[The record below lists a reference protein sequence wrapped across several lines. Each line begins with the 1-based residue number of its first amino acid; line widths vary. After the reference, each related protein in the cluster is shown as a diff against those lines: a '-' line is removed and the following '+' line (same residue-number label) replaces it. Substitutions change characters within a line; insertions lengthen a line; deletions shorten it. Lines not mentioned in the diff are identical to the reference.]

1 MRELNFE
8 SNRPLLYLVA
18 TPIGNMNEVSPR
30 TIEVIKSVDL
40 IACEDT
46 RVTGKFLSL
55 LGISKPLVSLR
66 EHNEVSSSTEVVKK
80 ILSGSKVAY
89 MSDAGYPCI
98 SDPGARLVK
107 LALQNNIN
115 VTAISGPNA
124 ALNALVASGLC
135 EDHFYFH
142 GFLDAKES
150 VKLEE
155 LRTLANRKETLIFY
169 ESPHRIQKTLIS
181 MFTILGNR
189 KACIARELTK
199 KHEEYI
205 RGGLEELSK
214 IDPETLKGEMVIIV
228 EGSLGEIKPDI
239 NNDEI
244 IQIVKNFVNMG
255 LTTKD
260 AIKKVAEA
268 TNLNK
273 NYIYKIYHINY
284 YSLSI

>member
-8 SNRPLLYLVA
+8 SKKPLLYLVA
-18 TPIGNMNEVSPR
+18 TPIGNMQEVSPR
-30 TIEVIKSVDL
+30 TIETLKEIDL
-40 IACEDT
+40 VACEDT
-46 RVTGKFLSL
+46 RVTGKFLTM

-66 EHNEVSSSTEVVKK
+66 EHNEVSASNEIVAK
-80 ILSGSKVAY
+80 ILNGTKVAY

-98 SDPGARLVK
+98 SDPGSRLVK
-107 LALQNNIN
+107 LALQNDINI
-115 VTAISGPNA
+115 TAISGPNA

-150 VKLEE
+150 VKLED
-155 LRTLANRKETLIFY
+155 LRKLANREETLIFY
-169 ESPHRIQKTLIS
+169 EAPHRIQKTLS
-181 MFTILGNR
+181 AMFTILGNR

-205 RGGLEELSK
+205 RGSLEELSQ

-244 IQIVKNFVNMG
+244 IQMVKNLVNMG

-260 AIKKVAEA
+260 AIKKVAET
-268 TNLNK
+268 TNINK
-273 NYIYKIYHINY
+273 NYIYKIYHVN
-284 YSLSI
+284 

>member
-8 SNRPLLYLVA
+8 SKRPLLYLVA
-18 TPIGNMNEVSPR
+18 TPIGNMGEVSSR

-46 RVTGKFLSL
+46 RVTGKFLSM
-55 LGISKPLVSLR
+55 LGVSQPLVSLR
-66 EHNEVSSSTEVVKK
+66 EHNEVAASTEIVEK
-80 ILSGSKVAY
+80 ILSGTKVAY

-135 EDHFYFH
+135 ENHFYFH
-142 GFLDAKES
+142 GFLDAKET

-169 ESPHRIQKTLIS
+169 ESPHRIQKTLVS

-199 KHEEYI
+199 KHEEFI
-205 RGGLEELSK
+205 RGGLEELSQ
-214 IDPETLKGEMVIIV
+214 IDPETLKGEMVIVV

-244 IQIVKNFVNMG
+244 IQMVKNFVNMG

-268 TNLNK
+268 TNVNK
-273 NYIYKIYHINY
+273 NYIYKIYHIN
-284 YSLSI
+284 

>member
-8 SNRPLLYLVA
+8 SKKPLLYLVA
-18 TPIGNMNEVSPR
+18 TPIGNMQEVSSR
-30 TIEVIKSVDL
+30 MLETLKEVDL

-46 RVTGKFLSL
+46 RVTGKLLSM
-55 LGISKPLVSLR
+55 LGLSKPLVSLR
-66 EHNEVSSSTEVVKK
+66 EHNEMAASNEVINK
-80 ILSGSKVAY
+80 ILNGTKVAY

-107 LALQNNIN
+107 LALQNGIN
-115 VTAISGPNA
+115 VTTISGPNA
-124 ALNALVASGLC
+124 AINALVASGLC

-150 VKLEE
+150 VRLEE
-155 LRTLANRKETLIFY
+155 LRKLANRSETLIFY
-169 ESPHRIQKTLIS
+169 ESPHRIQKTLLD
-181 MFTILGNR
+181 MFSIFGNR

-205 RGGLEELSK
+205 RAGLEDLSN
-214 IDPETLKGEMVIIV
+214 IDPTTLKGEMVIVV
-228 EGSLGEIKPDI
+228 EGSLGEIKPDV

-244 IQIVKNFVNMG
+244 IQMVKNMVNMG
-255 LTTKD
+255 LSTKD

-268 TNLNK
+268 TNVNK
-273 NYIYKIYHINY
+273 NYIYKIYHIN
-284 YSLSI
+284 

>member
-1 MRELNFE
+1 MRTLNFE
-8 SNRPLLYLVA
+8 SKKPLLYLIA
-18 TPIGNMNEVSPR
+18 TPIGNMSEVSQR
-30 TIEVIKSVDL
+30 TIDVIKEMDL

-66 EHNEVSSSTEVVKK
+66 EHNEVAASEEIVKK
-80 ILSGSKVAY
+80 ILAGTKVAY

-98 SDPGARLVK
+98 SDPGGRLVK
-107 LALQNNIN
+107 LALQSEIN

-150 VKLEE
+150 VRLEE
-155 LRTLANRKETLIFY
+155 LRKLAKREETLIFY
-169 ESPHRIQKTLIS
+169 EAPHRIQKTLIS
-181 MFTILGNR
+181 MFTIFGNR
-189 KACIARELTK
+189 RACIARELTK
-199 KHEEYI
+199 KHEEFI
-205 RGGLEELSK
+205 RDGLEHLSQL
-214 IDPETLKGEMVIIV
+214 DPETLKGEMVIVV
-228 EGSLGEIKPDI
+228 EGSLGEIKPDV

-244 IQIVKNFVNMG
+244 IQMVKNLVNIG
-255 LTTKD
+255 ISTKD

-268 TNLNK
+268 TNVNK
-273 NYIYKIYHINY
+273 NYIYKIYHIN
-284 YSLSI
+284 

>member
-1 MRELNFE
+1 MRTLNFE
-8 SNRPLLYLVA
+8 SKKPLLYLVA
-18 TPIGNMNEVSPR
+18 TPIGNMSEVSPR
-30 TIEVIKSVDL
+30 TIEVIKEVDL

-55 LGISKPLVSLR
+55 LGVSKPLVSLR
-66 EHNEVSSSTEVVKK
+66 EHNEVSASEEIVKK
-80 ILSGSKVAY
+80 ILADTKVAY

-107 LALQNNIN
+107 LALQSEIN

-150 VKLEE
+150 VRLEE
-155 LRTLANRKETLIFY
+155 LRKLAKREETLIFY
-169 ESPHRIQKTLIS
+169 EAPHRIQKTLIS
-181 MFTILGNR
+181 MFTIFGNR
-189 KACIARELTK
+189 RACIARELTK

-205 RGGLEELSK
+205 RDGLEHLSQL
-214 IDPETLKGEMVIIV
+214 DPETLKGEMVIVV
-228 EGSLGEIKPDI
+228 EGSLGEIKPDV

-244 IQIVKNFVNMG
+244 IQMVKNLVNMG

-268 TNLNK
+268 TNVNK
-273 NYIYKIYHINY
+273 NYIYKIYHIN
-284 YSLSI
+284 

>member
-1 MRELNFE
+1 MRSLNFE
-8 SNRPLLYLVA
+8 SNKPLLYLVA
-18 TPIGNMNEVSPR
+18 TPIGNMQEVSPR
-30 TIEVIKSVDL
+30 VLETIQEVDL

-55 LGISKPLVSLR
+55 LGVSKPLISLR
-66 EHNEVSSSTEVVKK
+66 EHNEVSASNEVIEK
-80 ILSGSKVAY
+80 ILNGQKVAY

-98 SDPGARLVK
+98 SDPGSRLVK
-107 LALQNNIN
+107 LALQSGIN
-115 VTAISGPNA
+115 VTTISGPNA

-155 LRTLANRKETLIFY
+155 LRKLSSRSETLIFY
-169 ESPHRIQKTLIS
+169 EAPHRIQKTLNA

-205 RGGLEELSK
+205 RGGLEELSQ

-244 IQIVKNFVNMG
+244 IQMVKNLVNMG
-255 LTTKD
+255 LSTKD

-268 TNLNK
+268 TNMNK
-273 NYIYKIYHINY
+273 NYIYKIYHIN
-284 YSLSI
+284 

>member
-80 ILSGSKVAY
+80 ILSGSRVAY

-244 IQIVKNFVNMG
+244 IQMVKNFVNMG

-273 NYIYKIYHINY
+273 NYIYKIYHIN
-284 YSLSI
+284 

>member
-8 SNRPLLYLVA
+8 SKKPLLCLVA
-18 TPIGNMNEVSPR
+18 TPIGNMQEVSPR
-30 TIEVIKSVDL
+30 TIETLKKVDL

-46 RVTGKFLSL
+46 RVTGKFLAM

-66 EHNEVSSSTEVVKK
+66 EHNEVSASNEIVAK
-80 ILSGSKVAY
+80 ILNGTKVAY

-98 SDPGARLVK
+98 SDPGSRLVK
-107 LALQNNIN
+107 LALQNDINI
-115 VTAISGPNA
+115 TAISGPNA

-155 LRTLANRKETLIFY
+155 LRKLANREETLIFY
-169 ESPHRIQKTLIS
+169 EAPHRIQKTLS
-181 MFTILGNR
+181 AMFTILGNR

-205 RGGLEELSK
+205 RGSLEELSQ

-244 IQIVKNFVNMG
+244 IQMVKNLVNVG

-260 AIKKVAEA
+260 AIKKVAET
-268 TNLNK
+268 TNINK
-273 NYIYKIYHINY
+273 NYIYKIYHVN
-284 YSLSI
+284 

>member
-8 SNRPLLYLVA
+8 SKKPLLYLVA
-18 TPIGNMNEVSPR
+18 TPIGNMQEVSPR
-30 TIEVIKSVDL
+30 TIETIKEVDL
-40 IACEDT
+40 VACEDT
-46 RVTGKFLSL
+46 RVTGKFLAM

-66 EHNEVSSSTEVVKK
+66 EHNEVSASNEIVAK
-80 ILSGSKVAY
+80 ILNGTKVAY

-98 SDPGARLVK
+98 SDPGSRLVK
-107 LALQNNIN
+107 LALQNDINI
-115 VTAISGPNA
+115 TAISGPNA

-150 VKLEE
+150 VKLED
-155 LRTLANRKETLIFY
+155 LRKLANREETLIFY
-169 ESPHRIQKTLIS
+169 EAPHRIQKTLS
-181 MFTILGNR
+181 AMFTILGNR

-205 RGGLEELSK
+205 RGSLEELSQ

-244 IQIVKNFVNMG
+244 IQMVKNLVNMG

-260 AIKKVAEA
+260 AIKKVAET
-268 TNLNK
+268 TNINK
-273 NYIYKIYHINY
+273 NYIYKIYHVN
-284 YSLSI
+284 

>member
-8 SNRPLLYLVA
+8 SKKPLLYLVA
-18 TPIGNMNEVSPR
+18 TPIGNMQEVSSR
-30 TIEVIKSVDL
+30 TIETIKSVDL

-46 RVTGKFLSL
+46 RVTGKFLSM
-55 LGISKPLVSLR
+55 LGISKPLISLR
-66 EHNEVSSSTEVVKK
+66 EHNEVSASNEVVEK
-80 ILSGSKVAY
+80 ILSGTKVAY

-98 SDPGARLVK
+98 SDPGSRLVK
-107 LALQNNIN
+107 LALENGIN

-155 LRTLANRKETLIFY
+155 LRSLANRKETLIFY
-169 ESPHRIQKTLIS
+169 EAPHRIQKTLVAL
-181 MFTILGNR
+181 FTIFGNR

-199 KHEEYI
+199 KHEEFI
-205 RGGLEELSK
+205 HGGLEELSQ
-214 IDPETLKGEMVIIV
+214 IDPETLKGEMVIVV

-244 IQIVKNFVNMG
+244 IQMVKNLVNMG
-255 LTTKD
+255 LSTKD

-268 TNLNK
+268 TNVNK
-273 NYIYKIYHINY
+273 NYIYKIYHIN
-284 YSLSI
+284 

>member
-8 SNRPLLYLVA
+8 SDRPLLYLVA

-244 IQIVKNFVNMG
+244 IQMVKNFVNMG

-273 NYIYKIYHINY
+273 NYIYKIYHIN
-284 YSLSI
+284 

>member
-1 MRELNFE
+1 MRSLNFE
-8 SNRPLLYLVA
+8 DKKPLLYLVA
-18 TPIGNMNEVSPR
+18 TPIGNMGEVSPR
-30 TIEVIKSVDL
+30 VIETLKEVDL

-46 RVTGKFLSL
+46 RVSGKFLSM
-55 LGISKPLVSLR
+55 LGLSKPLFSLR
-66 EHNEVSSSTEVVKK
+66 EHNEVSASEEIVRK
-80 ILSGSKVAY
+80 ILDGTKVAY

-107 LALQNNIN
+107 LALQNDINI
-115 VTAISGPNA
+115 TAISGPNA

-155 LRTLANRKETLIFY
+155 LRKLATREETLIFY
-169 ESPHRIQKTLIS
+169 EAPHRIQKTLQS

-199 KHEEYI
+199 KHEEFI

-214 IDPETLKGEMVIIV
+214 IDPTTLKGEMVIII
-228 EGSLGEIKPDI
+228 EGSLGEIKPDV

-244 IQIVKNFVNMG
+244 IQMVKNLTSMG
-255 LTTKD
+255 LSTKD

-273 NYIYKIYHINY
+273 NYIYKIYHVN
-284 YSLSI
+284 

>member
-1 MRELNFE
+1 MRSLNFE
-8 SNRPLLYLVA
+8 SNKPLLYLVA
-18 TPIGNMNEVSPR
+18 TPIGNMQEVSPR
-30 TIEVIKSVDL
+30 VLETIQEVDL

-55 LGISKPLVSLR
+55 LGVSKPLISLR
-66 EHNEVSSSTEVVKK
+66 EHNEVSASNEVIEK
-80 ILSGSKVAY
+80 ILNGQKVAY

-98 SDPGARLVK
+98 SDPGSRLVK
-107 LALQNNIN
+107 LALQNGIN
-115 VTAISGPNA
+115 VTTISGPNA

-155 LRTLANRKETLIFY
+155 LRKLSSRPETLIFY
-169 ESPHRIQKTLIS
+169 EAPHRIQKTLNA

-205 RGGLEELSK
+205 RGGLEELSQ

-244 IQIVKNFVNMG
+244 IQMVKNLVNMG
-255 LTTKD
+255 LSTKD

-268 TNLNK
+268 TNMNK
-273 NYIYKIYHINY
+273 NYIYKIYHIN
-284 YSLSI
+284 

>member
-1 MRELNFE
+1 MRDLNFD
-8 SNRPLLYLVA
+8 SKKPLLYLVA
-18 TPIGNMNEVSPR
+18 TPIGNMKEVSER
-30 TIEVIKSVDL
+30 TLETLKEVDL

-46 RVTGKFLSL
+46 RVTGKFLSM
-55 LGISKPLVSLR
+55 LGLSKPLVSLR
-66 EHNEVSSSTEVVKK
+66 EHNEVSASNEVVAK
-80 ILSGSKVAY
+80 ILAGIKVAY

-98 SDPGARLVK
+98 SDPGSRLVK
-107 LALQNNIN
+107 LALQNDINI
-115 VTAISGPNA
+115 TAISGPNA

-155 LRTLANRKETLIFY
+155 LRKLANREETLIFY
-169 ESPHRIQKTLIS
+169 EAPHRIQKTLNA
-181 MFTILGNR
+181 MFTIFGNR

-199 KHEEYI
+199 KHEEFI
-205 RGGLEELSK
+205 RGGLEELSR
-214 IDPETLKGEMVIIV
+214 IDPETLKGEMVIVV

-244 IQIVKNFVNMG
+244 IQMVKNLVNMG

-260 AIKKVAEA
+260 AIKKVAET
-268 TNLNK
+268 TNVNK
-273 NYIYKIYHINY
+273 NYIYKIYHVNQK
-284 YSLSI
+284 